1 MSFTPVTLL
10 VGIVLILGALGL
22 FFLDKIRPGYA
33 RDSDK
38 IYAVLLLI
46 SGFLSLGHLTAG
58 VTESFQLMLMGGM
71 LFTLVL
77 ESIRNREPIAMEPP
91 NRMPPRPPQRPR
103 YDERPPARRV
113 YRAELDDRDPR
124 MDGPYA
130 PRMAPSREPRMA
142 PARNEYQPNGYDVAR
157 PRQPYEEYR
166 GPAGRLQPSQ
176 GEPQNNPQGN
186 IHRNL
191 QRSNSGPAVDRYA
204 DNRNQNNGGYYGE
217 RPPARPPM
225 QAPNQPSPRQRPP
238 EMNGGPGNGQ
248 FRPSDRGPEQ
258 RPMNAPMAPASGAM
272 ENPGNRE
279 RTGGNGERSL
289 NVRPYSEAPK
299 IDLPRDSSR
308 DNGRDGDY
316 RPANQP
322 EGTPSES

>member
-77 ESIRNREPIAMEPP
+77 ESIRNREPIAVEPQ
-91 NRMPPRPPQRPR
+91 NRMPQRPPQRPR
-103 YDERPPARRV
+103 YDERPPTRRV

-124 MDGPYA
+124 MEGPYA
-130 PRMAPSREPRMA
+130 PRMAPSRDPRMA
-142 PARNEYQPNGYDVAR
+142 PARNEYQPNGYDMGAR

-176 GEPQNNPQGN
+176 GNPQNNPQN
-186 IHRNL
+186 NL
-191 QRSNSGPAVDRYA
+191 QRNNSGPATDPYA
-204 DNRNQNNGGYYGE
+204 DNRNRDNGGYYGE

-225 QAPNQPSPRQRPP
+225 PSSNQPPAGQRPP
-238 EMNGGPGNGQ
+238 GMNGGPGNGQ
-248 FRPSDRGPEQ
+248 FRPNERGPEQ
-258 RPMNAPMAPASGAM
+258 RPMNAPMASSSGGVD
-272 ENPGNRE
+272 NSGNRE
-279 RTGGNGERSL
+279 RTGNGERSL

-299 IDLPRDSSR
+299 IDLPRDGGK
-308 DNGRDGDY
+308 DGGRSGEY
-316 RPANQP
+316 RPTNQP